1 MKINDMYFNIL
12 FSSLKELINKH
23 DGKVFWCIALVYSI
37 TIVNLAGSSEHTTNK
52 EYTTFYVSDFS
63 AFLTG
68 AYIIR
73 YDSAKNLYNIN
84 TQRIYLNEVI
94 KPYIRDEVILT
105 FRNPPLLAV
114 LFFPLT
120 LFEPRTAFKIYVFV
134 SSLAVFLGI
143 FILTR
148 KLKLNSSIIAAAVS
162 VFYSTISTLL
172 TGQIGSLLLLVLCL
186 IYVSIMENKFT
197 AAGLLSTL
205 LLLKPQYMLLIPLI
219 FLATNLNRN
228 YFKAA
233 LIGGFLFLL
242 ANVLVFGSNPLTEY
256 LSFLYNTETYRMG
269 TDIEKNYSLLSLYS
283 VFLPNP
289 LTITFITSFILYG
302 LASSLYLLIKNNSD
316 LLLFT
321 GILIVFPLAV
331 HVILA
336 DLIMSLPPFIFLIS
350 KYRLSKDRKYLLP
363 AILIYLIPFIYL
375 AKLVW
380 LSSILYF
387 FVVVLILRPANTT
400 SRPSTIPRP
409 NY

>member
-94 KPYIRDEVILT
+94 KQYIRDEVILT

-186 IYVSIMENKFT
+186 IYVSN
-197 AAGLLSTL
+197 
-205 LLLKPQYMLLIPLI
+205 
-219 FLATNLNRN
+219 
-228 YFKAA
+228 
-233 LIGGFLFLL
+233 
-242 ANVLVFGSNPLTEY
+242 
-256 LSFLYNTETYRMG
+256 
-269 TDIEKNYSLLSLYS
+269 IEKNYSLLSLFS

-302 LASSLYLLIKNNSD
+302 LALSLYLLIKNNRD
-316 LLLFT
+316 MLLFT
-321 GILIVFPLAV
+321 GILIVFPLAI

-350 KYRLSKDRKYLLP
+350 KYRISKDRKYLLP

>member
-94 KPYIRDEVILT
+94 KPYIRYEVILT

-162 VFYSTISTLL
+162 VFYSIR
-172 TGQIGSLLLLVLCL
+172 QI
-186 IYVSIMENKFT
+186 
-197 AAGLLSTL
+197 
-205 LLLKPQYMLLIPLI
+205 
-219 FLATNLNRN
+219 
-228 YFKAA
+228 
-233 LIGGFLFLL
+233 
-242 ANVLVFGSNPLTEY
+242 TE
-256 LSFLYNTETYRMG
+256 
-269 TDIEKNYSLLSLYS
+269 K
-283 VFLPNP
+283 
-289 LTITFITSFILYG
+289 
-302 LASSLYLLIKNNSD
+302 
-316 LLLFT
+316 
-321 GILIVFPLAV
+321 LAV
-331 HVILA
+331 KHRHFRHI
-336 DLIMSLPPFIFLIS
+336 
-350 KYRLSKDRKYLLP
+350 R
-363 AILIYLIPFIYL
+363 
-375 AKLVW
+375 
-380 LSSILYF
+380 F
-387 FVVVLILRPANTT
+387 FNSPIGK
-400 SRPSTIPRP
+400 SF
-409 NY
+409 